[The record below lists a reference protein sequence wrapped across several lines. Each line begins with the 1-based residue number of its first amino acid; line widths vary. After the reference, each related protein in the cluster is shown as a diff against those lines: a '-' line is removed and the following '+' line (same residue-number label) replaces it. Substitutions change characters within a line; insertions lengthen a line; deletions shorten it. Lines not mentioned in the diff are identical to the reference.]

1 MIGEDRIIELFTE
14 IIGQPRQPFLMIGD
28 DVATLDSQPFKKVV
42 ITSDML
48 VGSTDVPNQMRLWQ
62 ASRKAMVM
70 SASDLSAKGVRPV
83 GALVSIAIPRTYS
96 EVDVRELASGIRIA
110 KEEIGLEF
118 MGGDTN
124 ESEDLILNV
133 MMVGFSDN
141 IVPRSGA
148 QPGDLVYVTGEFGL
162 TGAGLKIL
170 LEGLPAEPSFK
181 RIAIDSVLLPR
192 ARVNAGVAL
201 AKNGLMSSSTDSSD
215 GLAISLYHIAESSN
229 VGIELSN
236 LPITAHL
243 ELFASNCSLDPTELA
258 IHAGEEYEIVFTVR
272 PGNMSSTETL
282 MKEHGV
288 TLFLIGSITKGRPE
302 VFYNGKRVE
311 KRGWIHF
318 LRSSHTVISE
328 SKV

>member
-62 ASRKAMVM
+62 ASRKAMIM
-70 SASDLSAKGVRPV
+70 SASDLSAKGVRPA

-96 EVDVRELASGIRIA
+96 EVNVRELASGIRIA
-110 KEEIGLEF
+110 KDEIGLEF

-133 MMVGFSDN
+133 TMVGFSDN
-141 IVPRSGA
+141 IVPRGGA

-170 LEGLPAEPSFK
+170 LEGFPAESGFK
-181 RIAIDSVLLPR
+181 RMAIDSVLLPR
-192 ARVNAGVAL
+192 ARVNEGVAL
-201 AKNGLMSSSTDSSD
+201 AKKGLMSASTDSSD
-215 GLAISLYHIAESSN
+215 GLAISLYHLAESSN
-229 VGIELSN
+229 VRIELSR
-236 LPITAHL
+236 LPITEPL
-243 ELFASNCSLDPTELA
+243 ELFANSCSLDPNELA
-258 IHAGEEYEIVFTVR
+258 FHAGEEYEIVFTVR
-272 PGNMSSTETL
+272 PGKMSSAENL

-288 TLFLIGSITKGRPE
+288 TLFEIGSITTGRPE
-302 VFYNGKRVE
+302 VFYNGKKVE
-311 KRGWIHF
+311 RRGWMHF
-318 LRSSHTVISE
+318 LRSGYATISE
-328 SKV
+328 F